1 MSVLG
6 KCPNMVLPPSLSIVG
21 IAFPALLTIPRY
33 PFGTAL
39 TKPNAPLLRLYRAGN
54 YMLQ

>member
-6 KCPNMVLPPSLSIVG
+6 KYLYMVLPPSLSIVG
-21 IAFPALLTIPRY
+21 IAFPALPTVLRY
-33 PFGTAL
+33 SFGTAL
-39 TKPNAPLLRLYRAGN
+39 TKPNTPPLHLYRAGN